1 MFKNTW
7 IFQMINA
14 LFDKSKNILYLLRL
28 SYKIFREAGVGQ
40 CRAKNVIHLICNS
53 NSTKSRKFWNNEKRY
68 IYLKRVY

>member
-28 SYKIFREAGVGQ
+28 SYEIFREAEVGQ
-40 CRAKNVIHLICNS
+40 FK
-53 NSTKSRKFWNNEKRY
+53 TKIQF
-68 IYLKRVY
+68 I